1 MNKSGKFRKLAWIGK
16 LLLGIGLAAVI
27 VLLAVPW
34 SMAGAAGLPDDVT
47 VVGVAVLRCTVSDEP
62 EMVTV
67 QDRESYWKL
76 VDQLRTCKGRWNG
89 FAGKTF
95 IQDHGV
101 SYEIY
106 ISRPDEQ
113 PVHYRLFDG
122 KLYCGSFRYTLTSS
136 DAARLTQCITE
147 LMESHAE

>member
-1 MNKSGKFRKLAWIGK
+1 MNTNRKSGKLAWIGW
-16 LLLGIGLAAVI
+16 LLLGLGLAAVI
-27 VLLAVPW
+27 ALLAVPW
-34 SMAGAAGLPDDVT
+34 SMADAAGLSDDVT
-47 VVGVAVLRCTVSDEP
+47 VVGVSVLRCTVSDEP

-67 QDRESYWKL
+67 QDRESCRKI
-76 VDQLRTCKGRWNG
+76 VDQLWTCKGQWSG

-106 ISRPDEQ
+106 ISRPDEP
-113 PVHYRLFDG
+113 PVHCRLFDG
-122 KLYCGSFRYTLTSS
+122 KLYCGSFRFTLSGG

>member
-1 MNKSGKFRKLAWIGK
+1 M
-16 LLLGIGLAAVI
+16 GIGAAAVI
-27 VLLAVPW
+27 ALLAVLW
-34 SMAGAAGLPDDVT
+34 SMADAAGLSDDVT
-47 VVGVAVLRCTVSDEP
+47 VVGVSVLRCTVSDEP

-67 QDRESYWKL
+67 QDREGCRQI

-122 KLYCGSFRYTLTSS
+122 KFYCGSFRYTLTSS
-136 DAARLTQCITE
+136 AAAALTQCITE
-147 LMESHAE
+147 LMEK

>member
-1 MNKSGKFRKLAWIGK
+1 MNTNRKSGKLAWIGW
-16 LLLGIGLAAVI
+16 LLVGIGAAAVI
-27 VLLAVPW
+27 ALLAVPW
-34 SMAGAAGLPDDVT
+34 SMADAARLSGDVT
-47 VVGVAVLRCTVSDEP
+47 VAGVSVLRCTVSDAP

-67 QDRESYWKL
+67 QDREGCRQI
-76 VDQLRTCKGRWNG
+76 VDQLRACRGRWNG

-95 IQDHGV
+95 IQYHGV

-106 ISRPDEQ
+106 ISRPNEP

-147 LMESHAE
+147 LMEK

>member
-1 MNKSGKFRKLAWIGK
+1 M
-16 LLLGIGLAAVI
+16 GIGAAAVI
-27 VLLAVPW
+27 ALLAVLW
-34 SMAGAAGLPDDVT
+34 SMVDAAGLSDDVT
-47 VVGVAVLRCTVSDEP
+47 VVGVSVLRCTVSDEP

-67 QDRESYWKL
+67 QDREGCRQI

-136 DAARLTQCITE
+136 AAAALTQCITE
-147 LMESHAE
+147 LMEK

>member
-1 MNKSGKFRKLAWIGK
+1 MEKKKRMAWIGW
-16 LLLGIGLAAVI
+16 LLVGIGAAAVI

-34 SMAGAAGLPDDVT
+34 SMADAAGLSGDVT
-47 VVGVAVLRCTVSDEP
+47 VAGVSVLRCTVSDEP

-67 QDRESYWKL
+67 QDREGCRQI
-76 VDQLRTCKGRWNG
+76 VDQLRACRGRWSG

-147 LMESHAE
+147 LMETAE

>member
-1 MNKSGKFRKLAWIGK
+1 MNTNRKSGKLAWIGW
-16 LLLGIGLAAVI
+16 LLVGIGAAAVI
-27 VLLAVPW
+27 ALLAVPW
-34 SMAGAAGLPDDVT
+34 SMADAAGLSDDVT
-47 VVGVAVLRCTVSDEP
+47 VVGVSVLRCTVSDEP

-67 QDRESYWKL
+67 QDREGCRQI
-76 VDQLRTCKGRWNG
+76 VDQLWMCKGRWNG

-136 DAARLTQCITE
+136 AAAALTQCITE
-147 LMESHAE
+147 LMEK

>member
-1 MNKSGKFRKLAWIGK
+1 
-16 LLLGIGLAAVI
+16 
-27 VLLAVPW
+27 
-34 SMAGAAGLPDDVT
+34 MADAAGLSGSVT
-47 VVGVAVLRCTVSDEP
+47 VEGVTLLRCTVSDEP

-67 QDRESYWKL
+67 QDREGCRQI
-76 VDQLRTCKGRWNG
+76 VDQLWTCKGRWNG

-122 KLYCGSFRYTLTSS
+122 KLYCGSFRYALTSS
-136 DAARLTQCITE
+136 DAAALTQCITE
-147 LMESHAE
+147 LMEK

>member
-1 MNKSGKFRKLAWIGK
+1 MNRNGKFRKLAWIGK

-34 SMAGAAGLPDDVT
+34 SMADAAGLSGDVT
-47 VVGVAVLRCTVSDEP
+47 VVGVSVLRCTVSDEP

-67 QDRESYWKL
+67 QDRESCRKI
-76 VDQLRTCKGRWNG
+76 VDQLRACKGRWNG
-89 FAGKTF
+89 FAGETF

-122 KLYCGSFRYTLTSS
+122 KLYCGSFRYTLTDST
-136 DAARLTQCITE
+136 RLTQCITE
-147 LMESHAE
+147 LMEK

>member
-1 MNKSGKFRKLAWIGK
+1 MNTNRKSGKLAWIGW
-16 LLLGIGLAAVI
+16 LLVGIGAAAVI
-27 VLLAVPW
+27 ALLAVLW
-34 SMAGAAGLPDDVT
+34 SMADAAGLSDDVT
-47 VVGVAVLRCTVSDEP
+47 VVGVSVLRCTVSDEP

-67 QDRESYWKL
+67 QDREGCRQI

-136 DAARLTQCITE
+136 AAAALTQCITE
-147 LMESHAE
+147 LMEK

>member
-1 MNKSGKFRKLAWIGK
+1 M
-16 LLLGIGLAAVI
+16 GIGAAAVI
-27 VLLAVPW
+27 ALLAVLW
-34 SMAGAAGLPDDVT
+34 SMADAAGLSDDVT
-47 VVGVAVLRCTVSDEP
+47 VAGVSVLRCTVSDEP

-67 QDRESYWKL
+67 QDREGCRQI

-136 DAARLTQCITE
+136 AAAALTQCITE
-147 LMESHAE
+147 LMEK

>member
-1 MNKSGKFRKLAWIGK
+1 MEKKKRMARIGR

-34 SMAGAAGLPDDVT
+34 SMADAAGLSGSVT
-47 VVGVAVLRCTVSDEP
+47 VEGVTLLRCTVSDEP

-67 QDRESYWKL
+67 QDREGCRQI
-76 VDQLRTCKGRWNG
+76 VDQLWMCKGRWNG

-122 KLYCGSFRYTLTSS
+122 KLYCGSFRYALTSS
-136 DAARLTQCITE
+136 DAAALTQCITE
-147 LMESHAE
+147 LMEK